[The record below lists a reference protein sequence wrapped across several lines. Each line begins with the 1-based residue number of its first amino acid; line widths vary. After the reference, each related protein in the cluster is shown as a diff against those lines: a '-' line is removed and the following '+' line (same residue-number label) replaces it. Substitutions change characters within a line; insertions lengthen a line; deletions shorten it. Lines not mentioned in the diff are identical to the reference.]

1 LFSSGG
7 TVERTFALALKY
19 VRQELQA
26 EAASLFL
33 FDEERG
39 ALTWWALDGG
49 AEQLRSAVL
58 PADKGIVGW
67 VVARQEAVI
76 SNNPAEDK
84 RFNSQVDENTAFRT
98 RNLIC
103 VPLCGSGSEKLGALQ
118 FLNKSEAGFS
128 QEDLSLLECIAP
140 QFVLGMQNTLRG
152 ERLREAHAKLAALQK
167 RRDDML
173 SVLSHEFRTPLGI
186 IQASGDL
193 LARGNLPPSQLK
205 KTSEKLSDGVQ
216 RLLRLVAGVRNAA
229 VVRNSEVQVQNGVF
243 SLSDITSGI
252 VSQLSEATRAVR
264 NLTFEDKIQPKLLV
278 AGDDVLIGLALSN
291 LLHNAIRFTPDG
303 GRIRVAA
310 SESLGVVS
318 LEVSD
323 TGIGIAEHQ
332 RGAIFEKFYEVGDM
346 LAHSS
351 GSLSFKS
358 GGIGLGLSTVK
369 SILDAHR
376 ASLEVE
382 SGKGG
387 GSTFRIRLRAATK

>member
-1 LFSSGG
+1 
-7 TVERTFALALKY
+7 
-19 VRQELQA
+19 
-26 EAASLFL
+26 
-33 FDEERG
+33 
-39 ALTWWALDGG
+39 
-49 AEQLRSAVL
+49 
-58 PADKGIVGW
+58 
-67 VVARQEAVI
+67 
-76 SNNPAEDK
+76 
-84 RFNSQVDENTAFRT
+84 
-98 RNLIC
+98 
-103 VPLCGSGSEKLGALQ
+103 
-118 FLNKSEAGFS
+118 
-128 QEDLSLLECIAP
+128 
-140 QFVLGMQNTLRG
+140 
-152 ERLREAHAKLAALQK
+152 
-167 RRDDML
+167 
-173 SVLSHEFRTPLGI
+173 
-186 IQASGDL
+186 
-193 LARGNLPPSQLK
+193 
-205 KTSEKLSDGVQ
+205 
-216 RLLRLVAGVRNAA
+216 VRNAA

-264 NLTFEDKIQPKLLV
+264 NLTFEEKIQPKLLV